1 MGVTATTGTY
11 RFGLFRLDARGTGV
25 SRLDDD
31 GAWIPVAIG
40 ARARDLL
47 SLFVRR
53 NGETLPRDEIMQAVW
68 PGVAV
73 EESNLTVQIFA
84 LRRALDQAHVGP
96 SCIQTISGRG
106 YRFLPT
112 VTLESADA
120 LSDNPDTA
128 RPAPAPDRRP
138 RIAGSGSRLSSRR
151 SRASATTQ
159 TRFCWRIP
167 SPSSSPAIWRVC
179 RGPS

>member
-53 NGETLPRDEIMQAVW
+53 NGEVLPRDEIMQAVW

-120 LSDNPDTA
+120 LSPDFSNA
-128 RPAPAPDRRP
+128 S
-138 RIAGSGSRLSSRR
+138 GSGRR
-151 SRASATTQ
+151 TGPFIRVIQWCVASGWAAT
-159 TRFCWRIP
+159 
-167 SPSSSPAIWRVC
+167 
-179 RGPS
+179 